1 MERIIEVDLEIGDEE
16 INDEVELSKEEQEE
30 LQLHIELF
38 LEDLADL
45 CNAYGI
51 VITGC
56 DDDCGIA
63 VIEGTERYIERYELH
78 AGHIL
83 PIYTES
89 AKVA

>member
-1 MERIIEVDLEIGDEE
+1 METNERIIDVDLEIGGEE
-16 INDEVELSKEEQEE
+16 TELSTEEQDE
-30 LQLHIELF
+30 LQLHVELF
-38 LEDLADL
+38 LEDLVDL

-51 VITGC
+51 VVTGC
-56 DDDCGIA
+56 DDCGIA
-63 VIEGTERYIERYELH
+63 VIERTEKYIERYELH